1 MRYLSSL
8 RLAAQ
13 IVSVLTAAHCLHA
26 QAPAAAPPVKEA
38 HDLPARATPVDYQA
52 QAIVGPITIAAEF
65 TGHGMP
71 CPEGVLISE
80 EFVAVEVAFFGKP
93 DARFTINAA
102 DFSLRINGKKNPLPS
117 QPYGLAGKEVK
128 DPEWT
133 PPEAAEKKSKSS
145 IGGSGGGQ
153 DAGAPPPSAP
163 KVPIE
168 LRRNWQQRI
177 QRAAIAEGDRAL
189 PQAGL
194 LFFQHRGKTENI
206 RSLELIYTGAAGEA
220 TISLR

>member
-1 MRYLSSL
+1 MS
-8 RLAAQ
+8 
-13 IVSVLTAAHCLHA
+13 ILTAAHCLHA
-26 QAPAAAPPVKEA
+26 QAPAAAPPAAPPVKEA

-71 CPEGVLISE
+71 CPQGVLISE

-102 DFSLRINGKKNPLPS
+102 DFSLRINGKKTSLPS

-128 DPEWT
+128 DPEWN
-133 PPEAAEKKSKSS
+133 PPEAAEKKSKGSL
-145 IGGSGGGQ
+145 GGSGNAQ
-153 DAGAPPPSAP
+153 DGAPPPSTP

-177 QRAAIAEGDRAL
+177 QRAAIAEGDRPL

-206 RSLELIYTGAAGEA
+206 RSIELIYTGAAGEA
-220 TISLR
+220 TLSLR